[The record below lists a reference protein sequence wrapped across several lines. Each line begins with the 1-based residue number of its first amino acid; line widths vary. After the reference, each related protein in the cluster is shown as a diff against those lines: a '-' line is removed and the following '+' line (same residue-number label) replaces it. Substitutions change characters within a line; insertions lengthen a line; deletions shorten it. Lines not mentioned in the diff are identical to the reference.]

1 MKYILLV
8 FLFFTVFQM
17 QSQTV
22 KNITFKGNKKT
33 KSETLKK
40 LIILKEG
47 DRLDSLIIADD
58 AVLLSRLPAFN
69 KVDVKVDESLDGNYH
84 VVFKVEETNT
94 VIPEINFWTAAN
106 QQFTYQLGIKEFNFL
121 GENKQIGGF
130 YRNNGFHSFSLN
142 YKDPLLF
149 GNQTGASLTFQ
160 SLTSLEPLYFDNGN
174 SADYEFTN
182 TSIEALVFKKL
193 TVAHKVELGVVAFKE
208 KYKYNSG
215 FTSNDIP
222 RKLEQDKLLFKLN
235 LSYNRLLYE
244 YQYVDG
250 FRSTLSLQHVT
261 PIEKDQD
268 KFSIALNDYYYYKR
282 IKKRG
287 NLATRLRFGIATN
300 NPTPFAPFAVDN
312 NLNIRGV
319 GNIIDRGTAVAVLN
333 VEYRH
338 TLIDKKWFALQT
350 NTFVDAGSW
359 RTAGGDLKEVFEG
372 KEARL
377 HPGLG
382 LRFIHKKVYNAV
394 FRIDYGWSVLN
405 DEKVEGVVF
414 GVGQY
419 F

>member
-1 MKYILLV
+1 MKYRILV
-8 FLFFTVFQM
+8 FLLFAIFQM
-17 QSQTV
+17 QSQIV

-33 KSETLKK
+33 KSETLQK
-40 LIILKEG
+40 LIILKVG
-47 DRLDSLIIADD
+47 DALDSVTIADD

-69 KVDVKVDESLDGNYH
+69 KVDFKVDKDLQGDFNI
-84 VVFKVEETNT
+84 VFKVEETNT
-94 VIPEINFWTAAN
+94 IIPEVNFWTAAN
-106 QQFTYQLGIKEFNFL
+106 QQFTYQLGVKEFNFL

-149 GNQTGASLTFQ
+149 GNQTGASLTLQ

-193 TVAHKVELGVVAFKE
+193 TVAHKLELGTIIFKE

-215 FTSNDIP
+215 FTSNEIP
-222 RKLEQDKLLFKLN
+222 RELEQDKLLFKLN
-235 LSYNRLLYE
+235 FSYNRLLYE

-250 FRSTLSLQHVT
+250 FRSAIGVQYVT
-261 PIEKDQD
+261 PIEAGQD
-268 KFSIALNDYYYYKR
+268 EFSIAFNDFYYYKKV
-282 IKKRG
+282 KKRG
-287 NLATRLRFGIATN
+287 NLATRLHLGIATN
-300 NPTPFAPFAVDN
+300 ASTPFAPFAVDN

-333 VEYRH
+333 LEYRY

-359 RTAGGDLKEVFEG
+359 RTAGGDLKEIFEG

-382 LRFIHKKVYNAV
+382 LRFIHKKIYNAV
-394 FRIDYGWSVLN
+394 FRIDYGRSILN
-405 DEKVEGVVF
+405 DKNEKGFVF
-414 GVGQY
+414 GIGQY